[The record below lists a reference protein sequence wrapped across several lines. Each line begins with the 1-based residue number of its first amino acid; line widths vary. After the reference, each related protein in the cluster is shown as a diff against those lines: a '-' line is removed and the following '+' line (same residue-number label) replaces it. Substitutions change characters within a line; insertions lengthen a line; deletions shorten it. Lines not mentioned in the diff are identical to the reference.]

1 MTILLDMNY
10 AVISLPIELNL
21 VCVRSTFL
29 WAKFIM
35 TIISS
40 LEKLKNIT
48 NFRNSIEE

>member
-29 WAKFIM
+29 WAKFIKVDHYFFFGK
-35 TIISS
+35 T
-40 LEKLKNIT
+40 KKYH
-48 NFRNSIEE
+48 